1 MNSPTDSEHQDVI
14 SRTRH
19 YVHQQG
25 LKTPIGPECLVV
37 GLVRHLGKEKAIQT
51 LIKAGI
57 SNPQALFCDKT
68 TPAGETLPP
77 VKPDPAL
84 AALLAGP
91 LKPFMV
97 GDMPPKDAL
106 DFLLTNEG
114 VAARVDALLQRAT
127 PRPAVEEVLGL
138 LTRNFLHG
146 YELGKQRY
154 AINPRTHVSD
164 FAMGSNESFAQV
176 MREFYKE
183 QRESR
188 LLLYR
193 LPGGEDSVYEMNVRR
208 FGILAT
214 DVLWCVTI
222 NSITQFSERDAINCR
237 ELAWAIDPALIH
249 RSMSKILSATKTL
262 VQEGL
267 IKSRFDSDKIDL
279 HSWFSATDD
288 QLAALSKLVNS
299 ENMVDDLGVE

>member
-138 LTRNFLHG
+138 LTRNFL
-146 YELGKQRY
+146 QRY
-154 AINPRTHVSD
+154 SERR
-164 FAMGSNESFAQV
+164 QV
-176 MREFYKE
+176 
-183 QRESR
+183 
-188 LLLYR
+188 
-193 LPGGEDSVYEMNVRR
+193 PGGER
-208 FGILAT
+208 FGGMGLQETPPDSAGGNGSARQLDRTANGLHCARLMRAT
-214 DVLWCVTI
+214 AP
-222 NSITQFSERDAINCR
+222 RRADAR
-237 ELAWAIDPALIH
+237 
-249 RSMSKILSATKTL
+249 
-262 VQEGL
+262 
-267 IKSRFDSDKIDL
+267 
-279 HSWFSATDD
+279 
-288 QLAALSKLVNS
+288 
-299 ENMVDDLGVE
+299 